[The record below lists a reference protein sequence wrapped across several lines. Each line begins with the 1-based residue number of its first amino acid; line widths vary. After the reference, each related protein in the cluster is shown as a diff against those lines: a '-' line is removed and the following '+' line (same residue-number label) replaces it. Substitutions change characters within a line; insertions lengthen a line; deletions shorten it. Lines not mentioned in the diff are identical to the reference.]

1 MRKKFLTVLAILTFT
16 PVCMILLIYFGLVW
30 YYKGTYMNGITIN
43 DVYASGK
50 TPEEMNEILLEKTD
64 KASFTITDK
73 FGKTYEIPIEDM
85 NFTYTYL
92 DELNKIQNRQNP
104 LHWGMALVNGENEC
118 HAITP
123 KGKCDTKALEDYL
136 MSMELLQN
144 QADPDRIRV
153 EIIKEKDGYAL
164 VDETQN
170 LLDKDAAVE
179 AVEEAVLKGERYL
192 NLEDAECYIEV
203 EYTREMLN
211 TLDIWNKVE
220 KMQDS
225 RIVCRFY
232 DGDEVIDASVI
243 CNWILLDEDGEFLL
257 DDTGELILD
266 EEEVEEYVAGIAKAH
281 DSTDGPWNFNPTRG
295 GTITIEKG
303 NYGYKLNQ
311 KKQKETLIEQVY
323 AHRSG
328 EAEAVYS
335 QRGWGTGKDD
345 IGNTYIEVDMSQQTM
360 YYYKDGE
367 LKLSTPVVTG
377 NTGKGN
383 GTPQRVFYVYYKQ
396 RNRTLIGEDYRTP
409 VSYWMAVYGN
419 IGIHDATWRGK
430 FGGSI
435 YKTNG
440 SHGCIN
446 TPMKAVS
453 QLYEMVEEGTPVIMF
468 Y

>member
-1 MRKKFLTVLAILTFT
+1 MRKKLLTVLAILTFT
-16 PVCMILLIYFGLVW
+16 PVFMILIIYFGLVW
-30 YYKGTYMNGITIN
+30 YYEGTYMNGITIN
-43 DVYASGK
+43 DVYAAGK
-50 TPEEMNEILLEKTD
+50 TPEEMNKILLEKTD
-64 KASFTITDK
+64 EASFTIKDK

-92 DELNKIQNRQNP
+92 EELNKIKTGQNP
-104 LHWGMALVNGENEC
+104 LHWGLTLINGESER
-118 HAITP
+118 HTIAP
-123 KGKCDTKALEDYL
+123 KGKCDTEILSDYL
-136 MSMELLQN
+136 MSMELLKN
-144 QADPDRIRV
+144 QADPHRIRV
-153 EIIKEKDGYAL
+153 EIEKDKEGYVL

-179 AVEEAVLKGERYL
+179 AVKEAVLKGERYL
-192 NLEDAECYIEV
+192 NLETAGCYIEV
-203 EYTREMLN
+203 EYTKEMLN
-211 TLDIWNKVE
+211 TLKLWKKVE
-220 KMQDS
+220 NMQGS
-225 RIVCRFY
+225 NIVCEFY
-232 DGDEVIDASVI
+232 DGAETIDASLI
-243 CNWILLDEDGEFLL
+243 CDWILLDENGEFLL
-257 DDTGELILD
+257 DEDEELVLD
-266 EEEVEEYVAGIAKAH
+266 EEAIEEYVAELAKEH
-281 DSTDGPWNFNPTRG
+281 DSTEGPWTFSPTRG
-295 GTITIEKG
+295 GTVTIEKG
-303 NYGYKLNQ
+303 SYGYKLNQ
-311 KKQKETLIEQVY
+311 KKQKEALIEQLY
-323 AHRSG
+323 AHESG
-328 EAEAVYS
+328 EGEAIYS
-335 QRGWGTGKDD
+335 QKGWGIGKDD

-383 GTPQRVFYVYYKQ
+383 GTPQRVCYVYYKQ

-430 FGGSI
+430 FGGTI